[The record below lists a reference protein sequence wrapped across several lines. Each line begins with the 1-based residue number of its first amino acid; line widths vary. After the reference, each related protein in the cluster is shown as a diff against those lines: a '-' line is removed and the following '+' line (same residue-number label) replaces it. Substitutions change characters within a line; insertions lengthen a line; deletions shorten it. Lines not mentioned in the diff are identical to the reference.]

1 MTAPSGDDPV
11 RARLKRVARALGPL
25 AQRVVLIGGSIAP
38 LLHTESL
45 VRRPRP
51 TDDVDGVIDAESY
64 VAQGALQDEL
74 RAVGITE
81 AMGVGKLA
89 HRWRTP
95 DGDLVD
101 LVPTGAQLGSTG
113 QEWDVLAL
121 REFDVLEIVPGV
133 LLRHVRAP
141 VLLAMKLAAFR
152 DRGRDDPLY
161 SSDLEDIFALVL
173 CRPTIVDEIRASDP
187 TVVAFVSSQVALLL
201 TEFEIEDLAA
211 AHLNNAYA
219 PAEAMKIVI
228 GRLRAMGK
236 LRGTNDSA

>member
-1 MTAPSGDDPV
+1 MTTSNGDEPV
-11 RARLKRVARALGPL
+11 RARLERVARALGPL
-25 AQRVVLIGGSIAP
+25 VQRVVLIGGSIAP
-38 LLHTESL
+38 LLHTEPL

-51 TDDVDGVIDAESY
+51 TDDVDGVIDAENY

-74 RAVGITE
+74 RAAGFTE

-113 QEWDVLAL
+113 QQWDARAL
-121 REFDVLEIVPGV
+121 REFDVLEIAPGV
-133 LLRHVRAP
+133 FLRHVRAP
-141 VLLAMKLAAFR
+141 LLLAMKFAAFR

-161 SSDLEDIFALVL
+161 SPDLEDIFALVL
-173 CRPTIVDEIRASDP
+173 CRPAIVSEVRASDP
-187 TVVAFVSSQVALLL
+187 TVAAFVASQVAWLLS
-201 TEFEIEDLAA
+201 EFEIEDLAA

-219 PAEAMKIVI
+219 PAEAMTLVI
-228 GRLRAMGK
+228 GRLREMG
-236 LRGTNDSA
+236 R

>member
-1 MTAPSGDDPV
+1 MIASQPDDPV
-11 RARLKRVARALGPL
+11 RARLERVARALGPL

-51 TDDVDGVIDAESY
+51 TDDVDGVIDADNY
-64 VAQGALQDEL
+64 VAQGALQAEL
-74 RAVGITE
+74 RAAGFTE
-81 AMGVGKLA
+81 AMGDGNLA

-121 REFDVLEIVPGV
+121 HEFDVLEIAPGIF
-133 LLRHVRAP
+133 LRHVRAP
-141 VLLAMKLAAFR
+141 LLLAMKFAAFR
-152 DRGRDDPLY
+152 DRGREDPLY
-161 SSDLEDIFALVL
+161 SADLEDIFALVL
-173 CRPTIVDEIRASDP
+173 CRPAIVDEVRASDP
-187 TVVAFVSSQVALLL
+187 TVAAFVASQAALLL
-201 TEFEIEDLAA
+201 SEFEIEDLAA
-211 AHLNNAYA
+211 AHLNHAYA

-228 GRLRAMGK
+228 GRLRAMA
-236 LRGTNDSA
+236 S